1 MIGKTNVTGGAGL
14 NFKVVGNPQPE
25 NPKANTI
32 WVDTDVE
39 ITGWDFSAE
48 EPVNPVEGMV
58 WFAVG
63 TASTVAFNALKKNGI
78 QVYPMS
84 AKQYVGGAW
93 VNKPVEIYQS
103 GVWNAFITYL
113 YNKGDL
119 CTDLTGGWNT
129 RGWRFQSGN
138 GENVSTPVASYGDTS
153 VKITSTEQAS
163 YRETGIWETENDI
176 DLTNIDTISF
186 HVLAVTCNE
195 ANAIIRL
202 GSFDRNGSYA
212 GSSFTAYTDITS
224 SRKSAGYYTVDV
236 SKLSGSHAIGVLL
249 ASYPNQISI
258 TLDEISFIKNEVA

>member
-1 MIGKTNVTGGAGL
+1 MIGKTNVTDGAGL

-48 EPVNPVEGMV
+48 EPANPFEGMV
-58 WFAVG
+58 WFSTGA
-63 TASTVAFNALKKNGI
+63 ASPVAFNALKKNSVM
-78 QVYPMS
+78 VYPLS
-84 AKQYVGGAW
+84 AKQYSGGAF
-93 VNKPVEIYQS
+93 VSKSAEIYQS
-103 GVWNAFITYL
+103 GAWIDFITYL

-138 GENVSTPVASYGDTS
+138 GENVSTPVASYADTS

-163 YRETGIWETENDI
+163 YRETGIWETKNDI
-176 DLTNIDTISF
+176 DLTGIDTISF

-202 GSFDRNGSYA
+202 GAFNRNGSYA

-224 SRKSAGYYTVDV
+224 SKKSAGYYTVDV

-258 TLDEISFIKNEVA
+258 TLDEIKLYRE